1 VLGALAMPI
10 SGRLADRIGRRSML
24 GTLAV
29 AIAIFSL
36 FAPWL
41 LGGTVVTRDAF
52 ILIGFVLLGLS
63 YGQSA
68 GSVTS
73 NFQSHLRYTGAALT
87 ADLAWLIGAAF
98 APLVAL
104 YVSAN
109 FGLLGVS
116 VYLLSGALGTLI
128 ALRTNRLI
136 QSLRD

>member
-1 VLGALAMPI
+1 MLGALAMPV

-29 AIAIFSL
+29 AIAVFSL

-41 LGGTVVTRDAF
+41 LGGSVFTRDAF

-73 NFQSHLRYTGAALT
+73 NFLPHLRYTGAALT

-136 QSLRD
+136 LSVRD